1 MKQIIDYPNYVCSKN
16 GEIYN
21 ILTGRLL
28 KERIISSGYKSV
40 LLSNGV
46 NKKEFLIHRLVAL
59 NYVPIKRG
67 QNFVNHKD
75 LNKLNNNVEN
85 LEWCIHKENIKHA
98 YKAKN
103 WNQNGQRKRKVIN
116 IETGQIYDSVKM
128 AAQVLNVKY
137 INLYMNILKK
147 KNFHLKFFN

>member
-46 NKKEFLIHRLVAL
+46 HKKEFLVHRLVAL
-59 NYVPIKRG
+59 YYVPMKKG

-75 LNKLNNNVEN
+75 LNKLNNNAEN
-85 LEWCIHKENIKHA
+85 LEWCTHKENIKHA
-98 YKAKN
+98 YKTTN
-103 WNQNGQRKRKVIN
+103 WNKNGQQKKKVIN
-116 IETGQIYDSVKM
+116 IKTGEIYNSIK
-128 AAQVLNVKY
+128 AASEHNNIPYMSLYKY
-137 INLYMNILKK
+137 MFNKK
-147 KNFHLKFFN
+147 DYYLKFF